1 MSSHLL
7 IIRAPAASI
16 ESWSGDR
23 VWSQYKPESTE
34 QLSAEVLEIVCDGAD
49 RLSSIMSARPA
60 EVDLV
65 YAGDMPPAD
74 ELAELREQVLDASN

>member
-1 MSSHLL
+1 MSTHLL

-23 VWSQYKPESTE
+23 VWSQYKPESKQ
-34 QLSAEVLEIVCDGAD
+34 QLSPEVLEIVCDGAE

-60 EVDLV
+60 EVDLA
-65 YAGDMPPAD
+65 YAGGMPPAD
-74 ELAELREQVLDASN
+74 ELVELREQVLDASN

>member
-23 VWSQYKPESTE
+23 VWSQYKPDYKTT
-34 QLSAEVLEIVCDGAD
+34 LAAEVLEIGCGDAG
-49 RLSSIMSARPA
+49 RLSSIMRARPA
-60 EVDLV
+60 EVNIA
-65 YAGDMPPAD
+65 YAGGMPPAE
-74 ELAELREQVLDASN
+74 ELADLRAWVAS